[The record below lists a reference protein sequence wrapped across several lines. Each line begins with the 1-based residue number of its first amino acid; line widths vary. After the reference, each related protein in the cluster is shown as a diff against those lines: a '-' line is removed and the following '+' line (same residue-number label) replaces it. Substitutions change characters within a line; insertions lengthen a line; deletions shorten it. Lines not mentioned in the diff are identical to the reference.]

1 MKFTVNA
8 NSKSHVA
15 WIRYQESISIE
26 NRSGV
31 SSFYII
37 DVIRSE
43 IVLAGAIV
51 ITEEQVSILWY
62 HRNARARAL
71 LRVCVCVC
79 VCVCVRAWSFDRNR
93 NCLFFQLF
101 RTTTNSFIRTID
113 SFEKQTFIKTSRAFQ
128 RDFTLFTS
136 SCKLLSDYLTV

>member
-71 LRVCVCVC
+71 LRVCACVRVCVC
-79 VCVCVRAWSFDRNR
+79 ACACVRGRLTVIETACFSSFFARR
-93 NCLFFQLF
+93 QIHLFERSIL
-101 RTTTNSFIRTID
+101 
-113 SFEKQTFIKTSRAFQ
+113 SR
-128 RDFTLFTS
+128 S
-136 SCKLLSDYLTV
+136 KLLSKPLVLSNAILLYLLRVANYCPIT